1 MTNEKVTRTVTDS
14 AGQSAGRAG
23 ETVSEPASEP
33 DDGQLAALLVRMWSL
48 ASGRT
53 VRTDVPPDQLTEEEL
68 ISFWADDFTRPR
80 GRHAAGTP
88 EAAPC
93 CAARSTGTAAPAG
106 KADQVLQGVSAGH

>member
-1 MTNEKVTRTVTDS
+1 MTKEEVTRTVTDS

-68 ISFWADDFTRPR
+68 ISFWADDFTRPH
-80 GRHAAGTP
+80 GRHAAGTQETVP
-88 EAAPC
+88 G
-93 CAARSTGTAAPAG
+93 CAARATVTAA
-106 KADQVLQGVSAGH
+106 ADGPGRQRRQDVNLVT